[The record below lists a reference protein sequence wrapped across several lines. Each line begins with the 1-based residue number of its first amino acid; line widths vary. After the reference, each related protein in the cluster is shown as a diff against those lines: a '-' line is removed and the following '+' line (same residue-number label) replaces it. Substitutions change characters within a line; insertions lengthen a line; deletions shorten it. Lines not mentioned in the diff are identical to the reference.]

1 MMGKTV
7 VVIGSQWGDE
17 GKGKITN
24 YLSSQADVVVRY
36 QGGDNAGHTIC
47 FNNKTFKLHL
57 LPSGV
62 FNPLTK
68 NILGNGMVINP
79 KSLLQEIE
87 EIKSQGY
94 PCHNIY
100 ISDRAH
106 VLFDYHKE
114 LDRLNEELLGA
125 LKIGT
130 TKKGIGPCYTDK
142 VSRIGIRMA
151 DFVSDDFEYLFT
163 QRLNIKNEEIKR
175 QGGTEL
181 NVLKTVKEYIE
192 IAKMIKPYVT
202 DTISLVN
209 KEYQQGK
216 KILFEGA
223 QGALLDI
230 DFGTYPYVT
239 SSNPSSGGVV
249 IGSGLG
255 VTKINEVLG
264 IVKAYTTRVG
274 EGPFPTELKNEI
286 GDKIREIGHE
296 YGATTN
302 RPRRI
307 GWFDANVLRYSA
319 MINGL
324 TGLSIMLLDVL
335 TGFDELKICTSYTLN
350 DQEIDYIPARLE
362 DLAQCK
368 PNYITIPGWKQD
380 ITKVQSFFELPENAQ
395 KYLQLIEKLVGVE
408 IKCFSVGP
416 DQKQTIMM
424 KEIF

>member
-1 MMGKTV
+1 MSQTV

-24 YLSSQADVVVRY
+24 YLAEQADVVVRY

-47 FNNKTFKLHL
+47 FDNHTYKLHL

-62 FNPLTK
+62 FDSRIL

-79 KSLLQEIE
+79 KTLIKEIANL
-87 EIKSQGY
+87 KMQGFT
-94 PCHNIY
+94 CDNIV
-100 ISDRAH
+100 ISDRSHA
-106 VLFDYHKE
+106 VFDYHQIIDA
-114 LDRLNEELLGA
+114 LEEEHRGA

-130 TKKGIGPCYTDK
+130 TKKGIGPAYVDK
-142 VSRIGIRMA
+142 VARQGIRMA
-151 DFVSDDFEYLFT
+151 DFVSNDFKTLFFETIKAKNKHIIDLGAEAIDFETMY
-163 QRLNIKNEEIKR
+163 QEYQAIANI
-175 QGGTEL
+175 
-181 NVLKTVKEYIE
+181 V
-192 IAKMIKPYVT
+192 KPYVK
-202 DTISLVN
+202 DTIVLLN
-209 KEYQQGK
+209 DAYNQGK

-255 VTKINEVLG
+255 VTKIDDVLG

-274 EGPFPTELKNEI
+274 EGPFPTELANAL
-286 GDKIREIGHE
+286 GDYIREAGHE
-296 YGATTN
+296 YGTTTK

-307 GWFDANVLRYSA
+307 GWFDAVVLRYSA

-324 TGLSIMLLDVL
+324 TGISVMLLDVL
-335 TGFDELKICTSYTLN
+335 TGIETLHICTHYTLD
-350 DQEIDYIPARLE
+350 DQEVTSIPARLE
-362 DLAQCK
+362 DFSRCI
-368 PNYITIPGWKQD
+368 PHYITLPGWKED
-380 ITKVQSFFELPENAQ
+380 ITQVKSFSELPLAAQNYLNA
-395 KYLQLIEKLVGVE
+395 IETTVKTPVV
-408 IKCFSVGP
+408 CFSVGP
-416 DQKQTIMM
+416 DKTQTIIL

>member
-1 MMGKTV
+1 MSQTV

-24 YLSSQADVVVRY
+24 YLAEQADVVVRY

-47 FNNKTFKLHL
+47 FDNHTYKLHL

-62 FNPLTK
+62 FDSRIL

-79 KSLLQEIE
+79 KTLIKEIANL
-87 EIKSQGY
+87 KMQGFT
-94 PCHNIY
+94 CDNIV
-100 ISDRAH
+100 ISDRSH
-106 VLFDYHKE
+106 VVFDYHQIIDA
-114 LDRLNEELLGA
+114 LEEEHRGA

-130 TKKGIGPCYTDK
+130 TKKGIGPAYVDK
-142 VSRIGIRMA
+142 VARQGIRMA
-151 DFVSDDFEYLFT
+151 DFVSNDFKSLFFETIKAKNKHIMDMGAEAIDFETMYQEYQT
-163 QRLNIKNEEIKR
+163 IANI
-175 QGGTEL
+175 
-181 NVLKTVKEYIE
+181 V
-192 IAKMIKPYVT
+192 KPYVK
-202 DTISLVN
+202 DTIVLLN
-209 KEYQQGK
+209 DAYNQGK

-255 VTKINEVLG
+255 VTKIDDVLG

-274 EGPFPTELKNEI
+274 EGPFPTELANAL
-286 GDKIREIGHE
+286 GDYIREAGHE
-296 YGATTN
+296 YGTTTK

-307 GWFDANVLRYSA
+307 GWFDAVVLRYSA

-324 TGLSIMLLDVL
+324 TGISVMLLDVL
-335 TGFDELKICTSYTLN
+335 TGIETLHICTHYTLD
-350 DQEIDYIPARLE
+350 DQEVTSIPARLE
-362 DLAQCK
+362 DFSRCI
-368 PNYITIPGWKQD
+368 PHYITLPGWKED
-380 ITKVQSFFELPENAQ
+380 ITQVKSFSELPLAAQNYLNA
-395 KYLQLIEKLVGVE
+395 IETTVKTPVV
-408 IKCFSVGP
+408 CFSVGP
-416 DQKQTIMM
+416 DKTQTIIL